1 MNRMKIRERMES
13 LRVEQLDEMRSQLEV
28 VIRDESTPEGKRN
41 EARTVLRIC
50 QDVLDKKNTVLDM
63 QSFFS
68 FSFDPHN

>member
-28 VIRDESTPEGKRN
+28 VIRDSSHGERKIN
-41 EARTVLRIC
+41 EARAVLRIC

-63 QSFFS
+63 QSFFG
-68 FSFDPHN
+68 FSFDPHH